1 MVGLAVEGL
10 ADATAGSRLL
20 RLAGHEPLQVV
31 VKRGKTELDPL
42 VRRLAEAARHLPW
55 LVLRDA
61 DRDGGDCP
69 ARLRAELLP
78 HGQPD
83 ALCLRLPVRSLEA
96 WLLADAHAFAAHFRV
111 RAAAVPGDPDG
122 LEDAKRALVQACRR
136 STSRAVV
143 GAMCGPYDK
152 PGPEYTPGL
161 QTYIDQA
168 WDPARAAD
176 NSPSLARALA
186 DIEQRFGTAA

>member
-1 MVGLAVEGL
+1 MNVAVEGDS
-10 ADATAGSRLL
+10 DAPAAVRLL
-20 RLAGHEPLQVV
+20 QVIGHEPGQLV
-31 VKRGKTELDPL
+31 VKNGKTQLDPL
-42 VRRLAEAARHLPW
+42 IVRLSRAGSPMPW

-83 ALCLRLPVRSLEA
+83 RLCLRLPVRSLEA
-96 WLLADAHAFAAHFRV
+96 WPLADADAFAAHFRV
-111 RAAAVPGDPDG
+111 RPAAVPGIPDG
-122 LEDAKRALVQACRR
+122 LENAKRALVQACRR

-143 GAMCGPYDK
+143 AAMCGPDDK

-161 QTYIDQA
+161 RAFVDQA
-168 WDPARAAD
+168 WDPARAAGA
-176 NSPSLARALA
+176 SPSLARALA
-186 DIEQRFGTAA
+186 DLEHRFGTAA